1 MTDTPTRPAPC
12 FVCRGTGLIPGSI
25 AALDRPCDRCR
36 PAPQQAKCLKCSGTG
51 AIYGRYSGL
60 ANIPC
65 FACDGTGNEPLPA
78 PQQEQAARFV
88 VTDDADIFD
97 SETKRVIHVP
107 GRDLMAVRDYARA
120 IAAALNASP
129 AKEAK

>member
-1 MTDTPTRPAPC
+1 MTDTP
-12 FVCRGTGLIPGSI
+12 S
-25 AALDRPCDRCR
+25 R
-36 PAPQQAKCLKCSGTG
+36 PAPQQACPECFGKKRIEMSDGVSSHECEFCNGTG
-51 AIYGRYSGL
+51 K
-60 ANIPC
+60 
-65 FACDGTGNEPLPA
+65 A

-129 AKEAK
+129 PKEAK